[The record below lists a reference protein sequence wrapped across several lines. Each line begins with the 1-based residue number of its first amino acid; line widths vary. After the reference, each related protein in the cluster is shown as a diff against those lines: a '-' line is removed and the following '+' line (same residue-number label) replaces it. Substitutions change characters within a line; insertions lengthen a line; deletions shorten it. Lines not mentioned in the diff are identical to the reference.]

1 VKVRVNEIRAI
12 QKLIKDINAHDFD
25 QIEWLDQNDKPLK
38 IDPEDRQDFINSG
51 LANIQ
56 FADFLFL
63 FDDKPPQSSSVSLG
77 SFTVKSGTWKDLVFT
92 SQGEFHELAKM
103 SWRESLIPA
112 AVNYGMRYLRDGL
125 PADDNVLYGLI
136 GAVEV
141 CIHKS
146 ELELND

>member
-1 VKVRVNEIRAI
+1 MKVRVNEIRAI

-25 QIEWLDQNDKPLK
+25 QIEWLDNNDKPMN
-38 IDPEDRQDFINSG
+38 IDPEDRLDFKNTG

-63 FDDKPPQSSSVSLG
+63 FDDKPPQSSLG

-92 SQGEFHELAKM
+92 SQGVFHELAKM

-141 CIHKS
+141 CIHES
-146 ELELND
+146 ELDLELNGD